1 MKQYNGPETREEC
14 YMGFSEALADYL
26 ANREACSRVGAG
38 HNLDTFEE
46 NMRIAARHMD
56 ILTGNYESAQ

>member
-1 MKQYNGPETREEC
+1 
-14 YMGFSEALADYL
+14 MGFSEALADYL